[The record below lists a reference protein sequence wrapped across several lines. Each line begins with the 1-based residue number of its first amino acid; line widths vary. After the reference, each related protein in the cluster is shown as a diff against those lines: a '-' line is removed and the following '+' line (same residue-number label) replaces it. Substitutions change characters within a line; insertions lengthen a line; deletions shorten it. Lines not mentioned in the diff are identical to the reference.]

1 MLMSS
6 MDLSSN
12 GPLQYL
18 FLGVVAFFS
27 AILGGISSFGASLI
41 MTPAMAPVIGIKAVV
56 PVMAVAMTFGNLSR
70 MWVYRKDIQT
80 RTLLQ
85 IMIPALPSLLLG
97 TYLYKILSQHM
108 LELIIGL
115 FLLVILPLRR
125 YMAHKQIVP
134 TPAMII
140 MMSVLFGF
148 ISGALP
154 GGGVVLLPIL
164 LGIGLV
170 GGGVIGTDAC
180 IGMATNVFKVVF
192 FLLFSLLS
200 TRYLLYGLLI
210 GFCMIPGTYLAR
222 WLLGHLH
229 VKIHTY
235 IIEALIFFSGL
246 SFLYSFI
253 IEQA

>member
-1 MLMSS
+1 
-6 MDLSSN
+6 
-12 GPLQYL
+12 
-18 FLGVVAFFS
+18 
-27 AILGGISSFGASLI
+27 
-41 MTPAMAPVIGIKAVV
+41 
-56 PVMAVAMTFGNLSR
+56 
-70 MWVYRKDIQT
+70 
-80 RTLLQ
+80 
-85 IMIPALPSLLLG
+85 
-97 TYLYKILSQHM
+97 
-108 LELIIGL
+108 
-115 FLLVILPLRR
+115 
-125 YMAHKQIVP
+125 
-134 TPAMII
+134 

-180 IGMATNVFKVVF
+180 IGMATNIFKVVF